1 MSSVDWD
8 DDDPFEEQRENIEN
22 PMRRLL
28 FEFGRPYWF
37 SVTVGIVSSIL
48 ARALDLLP
56 ALLLAVAID
65 AIFNDAAFAEQ
76 IPLVVLPEAW
86 LPTTQTGQFWFVA
99 AAIAISFVLGSIF
112 HWVRNWGFNAFSQD
126 IQHDVRTATYDKMQR
141 LDMEFFSDKQTGEM
155 MSVLSNDVNQLERFL
170 NEGLNSAF
178 RLVVMVVGIGA
189 LLFWLNPQLA
199 LISLAPVPLIGV
211 FTYIFVK
218 KIQPKY
224 AAVRSSVGKVNSRL
238 ENNLG
243 GIQVIKSSNT
253 ERFESGRV
261 DDVSRKYFDTNWEAI
276 NLRIKFF
283 PALQLISGVGFVLT
297 FVVGGYWV
305 FMGSGPGPFTGTLQE
320 GVFVAFILYTQ
331 QLVWPMAQ
339 FGQVINMYQ
348 RAEASS
354 ERIFGLMD
362 ETGRIDRE
370 EGADNLEVRDGRVE
384 YDSVSFSY
392 EGYESQGAPQS
403 DRQREL
409 EPTTDDD
416 STEASAPAEEM
427 NPPADET
434 ELIIDDISFEVEG
447 GETLALVGPTGAGK
461 STVLKLLLRLY
472 DVDDGEIRIDGQDI
486 SEVSLPSL
494 RRSIG
499 YVGQESYL
507 FYGTVEEN
515 ITYGT
520 FDADREEIVEAAKA
534 AEAHEFIQN
543 LPDGY
548 DTMVGER
555 GVKLSGGQRQRVA
568 IARAVL
574 KDPDILVLDEAT
586 SDVDTETEMLI
597 QRSIDELTENRTTF
611 AIAHRLST
619 IKDADTI
626 VVLEGGQIVE
636 RGPHDELL
644 ENDGL
649 YAHLWGVQAGEIDEL
664 PQEFIERAQR
674 RTARTQAR
682 NTDD

>member
-1 MSSVDWD
+1 MSSIDWEK
-8 DDDPFEEQRENIEN
+8 DDPFEEQRAKVES
-22 PMRRLL
+22 PMRRLI
-28 FEFGRPYWF
+28 FEYGRPYWF
-37 SVTVGIVSSIL
+37 SVTVGIVSSVF

-65 AIFNDAAFAEQ
+65 SIFGDEIFAEQ
-76 IPLVVLPEAW
+76 VPLVVLPETW
-86 LPTTQTGQFWFVA
+86 LPTTQEEQFWFVVI
-99 AAIAISFVLGSIF
+99 AIAGSFALGAVF
-112 HWVRNWGFNAFSQD
+112 HWLRNWGFNAFSQD
-126 IQHDVRTATYDKMQR
+126 IQHDVRTATYDRMQR
-141 LDMEFFSDKQTGEM
+141 LDMEFFSNKQTGEM

-170 NEGLNSAF
+170 NDGLNSAF
-178 RLVVMVVGIGA
+178 RLIVMVLGIGF

-199 LISLAPVPLIGV
+199 LVSLAPVPLIAV
-211 FTYIFVK
+211 FTYVFVK
-218 KIQPKY
+218 RIQPKY
-224 AAVRSSVGKVNSRL
+224 AEVRSSVGKVNSRL

-243 GIQVIKSSNT
+243 GIQVIKADNT
-253 ERFESGRV
+253 EEYESGRV
-261 DDVSRKYFDTNWEAI
+261 DDVSRKYFYANWGAI
-276 NLRIKFF
+276 RIRIKFF
-283 PALQLISGVGFVLT
+283 PGLQLISGIGFVLT
-297 FVVGGYWV
+297 FIVGGYWV
-305 FMGSGPGPFTGTLQE
+305 FTGTGPGPFTGTLQT

-339 FGQVINMYQ
+339 FGQIINMYQ
-348 RAEASS
+348 RAAASS

-362 ETGRIDRE
+362 ETGRIDH
-370 EGADNLEVRDGRVE
+370 DTTDPLEVTEGRVE
-384 YDSVSFSY
+384 YDRVSFSY
-392 EGYESQGAPQS
+392 G
-403 DRQREL
+403 D
-409 EPTTDDD
+409 
-416 STEASAPAEEM
+416 
-427 NPPADET
+427 DET
-434 ELIIDDISFEVEG
+434 EDEEAETIIDDVSFTVPG
-447 GETLALVGPTGAGK
+447 GETVALVGPTGAGK

-472 DVDDGEIRIDGQDI
+472 DVDHGAVRIDGQDVR
-486 SEVSLPSL
+486 EVSLASL
-494 RRSIG
+494 RQSMG

-520 FDADREEIVEAAKA
+520 FDASREEIVEAARA

-543 LPDGY
+543 LPEGY

-555 GVKLSGGQRQRVA
+555 GVKLSGGQRQRLC
-568 IARAVL
+568 IARAIL

-597 QRSIDELTENRTTF
+597 QRSIDRMTENRTTF

-619 IKDADTI
+619 IKDADQI
-626 VVLEGGQIVE
+626 VVLEGGKIVE
-636 RGPHDELL
+636 RGSHDELL

-682 NTDD
+682 RGDD

>member
-1 MSSVDWD
+1 MSSVDWE
-8 DDDPFEEQRENIEN
+8 DDDPFEEQREQADS

-28 FEFGRPYWF
+28 FDFGRPYWF
-37 SVTVGIVSSIL
+37 SMTVGLISSVF

-65 AIFNDAAFAEQ
+65 SIFGEQAFHEQ
-76 IPLVVLPEAW
+76 IPLVVLPEGW
-86 LPTTQTGQFWFVA
+86 LPTGEYEQFVFVVA
-99 AAIAISFVLGSIF
+99 VIAGSFALGAIF
-112 HWVRNWGFNAFSQD
+112 HWLRNWGFNSFSQD
-126 IQHDVRTATYDKMQR
+126 VQHDVRTATYDKMQR
-141 LDMEFFSDKQTGEM
+141 LDMEFFANKQTGEM

-170 NEGLNSAF
+170 NEGMNSAT
-178 RLVVMVVGIGA
+178 RLIVMVVGITF

-199 LISLAPVPLIGV
+199 LVSLAPVPLIAV
-211 FTYIFVK
+211 FTYVFVK

-243 GIQVIKSSNT
+243 GINVIKSSNT
-253 ERFESGRV
+253 EGYESDRV
-261 DDVSRKYFDTNWEAI
+261 NDVSRKYYDTNWGAI
-276 NLRIKFF
+276 WLRIKFF
-283 PALQLISGVGFVLT
+283 PGLQLISGIGFVLT

-305 FMGSGPGPFTGTLQE
+305 FMGSAPGPFTGTLE
-320 GVFVAFILYTQ
+320 IGTFVVFIMYTQ

-362 ETGRIDRE
+362 EQGRIE
-370 EGADNLEVRDGRVE
+370 RDDDATELDVSEGRVE
-384 YDSVSFSY
+384 YDRVSFSY
-392 EGYESQGAPQS
+392 EDAPEQTESSERVEQ
-403 DRQREL
+403 
-409 EPTTDDD
+409 
-416 STEASAPAEEM
+416 AEETDRT
-427 NPPADET
+427 PDGER
-434 ELIIDDISFEVEG
+434 IIDDISFEVPG
-447 GETLALVGPTGAGK
+447 GETVALVGPTGAGK

-472 DVDDGEIRIDGQDI
+472 DVDEGEIRIDGQDVR
-486 SEVSLPSL
+486 EASLASL
-494 RRSIG
+494 RQSMG
-499 YVGQESYL
+499 YVGQESFL

-543 LPDGY
+543 LPEGY

-574 KDPDILVLDEAT
+574 KDPDILILDEAT

-597 QRSIDELTENRTTF
+597 QRSIDELTEDRTTF

-619 IKDADTI
+619 IKDADKI
-626 VVLEGGQIVE
+626 VVLEGGQIIE
-636 RGPHDELL
+636 RGTHGELL

-674 RTARTQAR
+674 RTARTQAQ